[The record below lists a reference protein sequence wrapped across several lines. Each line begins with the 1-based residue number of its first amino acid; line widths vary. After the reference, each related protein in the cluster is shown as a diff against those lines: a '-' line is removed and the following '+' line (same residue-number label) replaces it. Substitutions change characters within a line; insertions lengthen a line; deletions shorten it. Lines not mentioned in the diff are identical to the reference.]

1 MRLFEK
7 TRALAAYRLRPEG
20 DQLVANLWKT
30 LDVARAY
37 EAAGPTTL
45 RTLVRF
51 LEEETEGGAE
61 EGDSPVGDQAGAQV
75 EVVTV
80 HKAKGLEYPIVILG
94 DLLYGQPPAAK
105 SVLRHA
111 EGRGWL
117 KIGGFEPEGWG
128 EAVAAEKLQ
137 AAAEDRRL
145 LYVALTRARD
155 HLVVPCLPGEIP
167 KGWMAPIVQGFVEPG
182 KPAPFGA
189 TASSRVEGGTKNGK
203 AKVTYVDSPSLTF
216 AGAATDRV
224 SPMAPLDGGE
234 DEARDGQGSR
244 APMASEAQGPVIPRS
259 HGQRPVIPRSF
270 GRVGRRGIRNPGGS
284 LGTRPAR
291 VPRDDKAGGRQGH
304 RLRHPRPRPPRTP
317 RFP

>member
-45 RTLVRF
+45 RALVRF

-80 HKAKGLEYPIVILG
+80 HKAKGLEYPIVVLG

-111 EGRGWL
+111 EGRGWV
-117 KIGGFEPEGWG
+117 KIGGFEPEGWD

-167 KGWMAPIVQGFVEPG
+167 KGWMGPIVQGFVEPG

-189 TASSRVEGGTKNGK
+189 KASSRVEGGTKNGQ
-203 AKVTYVDSPSLTF
+203 AKVTFVDSPALTF
-216 AGAATDRV
+216 AGAGADRV

-234 DEARDGQGSR
+234 DEARQ
-244 APMASEAQGPVIPRS
+244 AKEAERLWLAKRKALS
-259 HGQRPVIPRSF
+259 RPVIPREL
-270 GRVGRRGIRNPGGS
+270 GS
-284 LGTRPAR
+284 RR
-291 VPRDDKAGGRQGH
+291 VPRDPQSQRRAGGSLVA
-304 RLRHPRPRPPRTP
+304 RLGRRSSG
-317 RFP
+317 